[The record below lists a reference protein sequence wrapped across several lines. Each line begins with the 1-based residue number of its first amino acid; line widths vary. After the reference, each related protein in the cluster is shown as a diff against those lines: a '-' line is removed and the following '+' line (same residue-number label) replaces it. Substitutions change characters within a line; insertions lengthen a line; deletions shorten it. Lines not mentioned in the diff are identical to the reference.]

1 MLASD
6 STITHCEPL
15 IATMLPDR
23 PLISIVTV
31 VRNGLPFVRETI
43 ASVLS
48 QDYPRLEYWIIDG
61 GSHDG
66 TVDVIEQSQQRLA
79 GWISEPDRGIAD
91 AFNKGLARVRGDYIM
106 FLNSDDAL
114 ASSSA
119 TAALVDAARDAGWPD
134 VIYGDCDLIDR
145 STGKVLYRA
154 RIDYDAKRFLN
165 FGVLP
170 HPSMLM
176 RRRYFERFGPF
187 DTNFLIAM
195 DYELL
200 LRGVPGLGATRAP
213 ILITNV
219 RTGGVSTYD
228 PLQVIDESIRALQ
241 KNGYG
246 RSRIWACWVRVQAYA
261 RSLLRRLLEGLKLY
275 QFARRL
281 MGKPPVAAR

>member
-1 MLASD
+1 V
-6 STITHCEPL
+6 
-15 IATMLPDR
+15 LPDR
-23 PLISIVTV
+23 PLISIVTA
-31 VRNGLPFVRETI
+31 VRNGLPFVRDTI

-48 QDYPRLEYWIIDG
+48 QDYPLLEYWIIDG
-61 GSHDG
+61 GSNDG

-91 AFNKGLARVRGDYIM
+91 AFNKGLARVRGDYVM

-119 TAALVDAARDAGWPD
+119 TAALVDAARGAGWPD

-145 STGKVLYRA
+145 SSGTVLYRVS
-154 RIDYDAKRFLN
+154 IDYDAKRFLN

-187 DTNFLIAM
+187 DTNFRIAM

-219 RTGGVSTYD
+219 RNGGVSTHD

-261 RSLLRRLLEGLKLY
+261 RSLLRRLLESLNLY
-275 QFARRL
+275 HFARRL
-281 MGKPPVAAR
+281 MGKPSIAAR